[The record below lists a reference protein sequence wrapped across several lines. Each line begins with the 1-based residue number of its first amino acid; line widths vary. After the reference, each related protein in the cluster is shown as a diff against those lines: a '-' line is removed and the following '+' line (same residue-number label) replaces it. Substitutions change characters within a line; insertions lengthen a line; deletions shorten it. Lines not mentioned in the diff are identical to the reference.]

1 MKNTNDLLIQK
12 KIGELAGL
20 VYMLNDNGDFNLV
33 FEFHGYVDE
42 FNIKLIAL
50 NGINVDFSNYFNA
63 SNSNFID
70 SYSSMKITVENLNL
84 AIQNL
89 EPALNKLISDREKN
103 KKQTAIDSINKKK
116 REIAELESSLW

>member
-12 KIGELAGL
+12 KIGELAAL
-20 VYMLNDNGDFNLV
+20 VYKLNSESDFNLV

-63 SNSNFID
+63 SNYKFVD

-84 AIQNL
+84 AIQNI

-103 KKQTAIDSINKKK
+103 KKQNVIDSINKKK
-116 REIAELESSLW
+116 REIAELEKSLW

>member
-12 KIGELAGL
+12 KISELAGL

-42 FNIKLIAL
+42 FNIRLIAL

-89 EPALNKLISDREKN
+89 EPALNKREKN
-103 KKQTAIDSINKKK
+103 KKQNVIDSINKKK
-116 REIAELESSLW
+116 REIAELEKSLW

>member
-12 KIGELAGL
+12 KIGELAAL
-20 VYMLNDNGDFNLV
+20 VYKLNSESDFNLV

-89 EPALNKLISDREKN
+89 EPALNKREKN
-103 KKQTAIDSINKKK
+103 KKQNVIDQINKKK

>member
-12 KIGELAGL
+12 KISELAGL

-103 KKQTAIDSINKKK
+103 KKQNVIDSINKKK
-116 REIAELESSLW
+116 REIAELEKSLW